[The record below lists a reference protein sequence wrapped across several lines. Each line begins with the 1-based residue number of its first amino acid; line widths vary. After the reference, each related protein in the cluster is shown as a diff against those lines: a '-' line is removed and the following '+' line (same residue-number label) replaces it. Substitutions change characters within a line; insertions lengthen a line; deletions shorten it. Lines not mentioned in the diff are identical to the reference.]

1 MIRLEEP
8 DEPADAASVRTLM
21 VDAHPTTLAVV
32 DGGMICGW
40 RRSTP
45 SLEQLDQALQD
56 LGRAHPGLAVAV
68 VGDPAL
74 KHSLPANEQD
84 RLEAGIAMRSIV
96 LAPAGT
102 IGGFSRFLAEIVR
115 RAEAR
120 GMAPVVVTD
129 QSVEGARLGQARIE
143 ADRWTFDL
151 GPVSI
156 PAIAASAAEAA
167 LADGPVSIFTLPPA
181 RKARSGRASDAGGR
195 SGSRRKSKR
204 VARGSVKVTRPMAHD
219 RLLQAMAVALA
230 EADPDGRLVDRMVD
244 PEAVG
249 RAAARALLRSTR

>member
-1 MIRLEEP
+1 
-8 DEPADAASVRTLM
+8 M
-21 VDAHPTTLAVV
+21 VDERSTTLAVV

-56 LGRAHPGLAVAV
+56 LSRAHPGLAVAV

-74 KHSLPANEQD
+74 KHSLPAAEQE

-129 QSVEGARLGQARIE
+129 QSVDGARLGQARIE

-156 PAIAASAAEAA
+156 PETAVSAAAAA

-181 RKARSGRASDAGGR
+181 RKARSSRGGEARSR

-204 VARGSVKVTRPMAHD
+204 VGRGAKISRPMAHD
-219 RLLQAMAVALA
+219 RLLQAMAAALA

-249 RAAARALLRSTR
+249 RAAARALLRSAR

>member
-1 MIRLEEP
+1 
-8 DEPADAASVRTLM
+8 M
-21 VDAHPTTLAVV
+21 VDEHPTTLAVV
-32 DGGMICGW
+32 DGGMIGGW

-45 SLEQLDQALQD
+45 SLDQLDQALQD
-56 LGRAHPGLAVAV
+56 LGRAHPGLAVTV

-74 KHSLPANEQD
+74 KHSLPAAEQE
-84 RLEAGIAMRSIV
+84 RLEAGIATRSIV

-120 GMAPVVVTD
+120 GLAPIVVTD
-129 QSVEGARLGQARIE
+129 QSVEGATLGQARIE

-156 PAIAASAAEAA
+156 PAAAASTASAALAA
-167 LADGPVSIFTLPPA
+167 GPVSIFALPA
-181 RKARSGRASDAGGR
+181 RKKRRPARTSDAGGR
-195 SGSRRKSKR
+195 SGPRRKSKR
-204 VARGSVKVTRPMAHD
+204 VARGPAKVTRPMAHD
-219 RLLQAMAVALA
+219 RLLQAMAAVLA